1 MAVICLQNFPMNY
14 KLTNRER
21 FLLKILGAVIF
32 FISIYFIEMK
42 LINNLDKS
50 RDALNQNT
58 QIYNNSKQELSQIK
72 FYENNKENLSTL
84 IAFEEFLKFKKYKF
98 DNKDNVLTV
107 TMLSQSN
114 LTELLNFINGK
125 MLNIS
130 SVNIRLID
138 DNNFTLRINFDN

>member
-1 MAVICLQNFPMNY
+1 MAVICLQNFHMNY
-14 KLTNRER
+14 KFTNRER

-32 FISIYFIEMK
+32 FIIIYFIEMK

-58 QIYNNSKQELSQIK
+58 QIFNNSKQELSQIK

-84 IAFEEFLKFKKYKF
+84 ITFEEFLKFKNYKF
-98 DNKDNVLTV
+98 DNKDSVLTV
-107 TMLSQSN
+107 TMLSESN

-125 MLNIS
+125 MVNIS
-130 SVNIRLID
+130 SINIKLID

>member
-1 MAVICLQNFPMNY
+1 MAIICLQNFPMNY
-14 KLTNRER
+14 KFTNRER

-32 FISIYFIEMK
+32 FISIYCIEMK

-98 DNKDNVLTV
+98 DITDNVLTV
-107 TMLSQSN
+107 TMLSESN

-130 SVNIRLID
+130 SINIKLID
-138 DNNFTLRINFDN
+138 DNNFTLSINFDN

>member
-1 MAVICLQNFPMNY
+1 MTVICLQNFHMNY
-14 KLTNRER
+14 KFTNRER

-32 FISIYFIEMK
+32 FIIIYFIEMK

-58 QIYNNSKQELSQIK
+58 QIFNNSKQELSQIK

-84 IAFEEFLKFKKYKF
+84 ITFEEFLKFKNYKF
-98 DNKDNVLTV
+98 DNKDSVLTV
-107 TMLSQSN
+107 TMLSESN

-125 MLNIS
+125 MVNIS
-130 SVNIRLID
+130 SINIRLID

>member
-1 MAVICLQNFPMNY
+1 MAIICLQSFPMNY
-14 KLTNRER
+14 KLTKRER

-32 FISIYFIEMK
+32 FIIIYFIEMK

-58 QIYNNSKQELSQIK
+58 QIFNNSKQELSQIK

-98 DNKDNVLTV
+98 DNTDSVLTV
-107 TMLSQSN
+107 TMLSKSN

-130 SVNIRLID
+130 SINIKLID
-138 DNNFTLRINFDN
+138 DNNFTLSINFDN

>member
-1 MAVICLQNFPMNY
+1 MNY

>member
-125 MLNIS
+125 MINIS

>member
-1 MAVICLQNFPMNY
+1 MNY
-14 KLTNRER
+14 KFTNRER

>member
-1 MAVICLQNFPMNY
+1 MAVICLQNFHMNY
-14 KLTNRER
+14 KFTNRER

-32 FISIYFIEMK
+32 FIIIYFIEMK

-58 QIYNNSKQELSQIK
+58 QIFNNSKQELSQIK

-84 IAFEEFLKFKKYKF
+84 IAFEEFLKFKNYKF
-98 DNKDNVLTV
+98 DNKDSVLTV
-107 TMLSQSN
+107 TMLSESN

-125 MLNIS
+125 MVNIS
-130 SVNIRLID
+130 SINIRLID

>member
-1 MAVICLQNFPMNY
+1 MAIICLQNFPMNY

-21 FLLKILGAVIF
+21 FLVKILVAVIF
-32 FISIYFIEMK
+32 FIIIYFIEMK

-58 QIYNNSKQELSQIK
+58 QIFNNSKQELSQIK
-72 FYENNKENLSTL
+72 FYESNKENLSTI

-98 DNKDNVLTV
+98 DITDNVLTV
-107 TMLSQSN
+107 TILSESN

-130 SVNIRLID
+130 SINIKLID
-138 DNNFTLRINFDN
+138 DNNFTLSINFDN

>member
-1 MAVICLQNFPMNY
+1 MNY
-14 KLTNRER
+14 KFTNRER

-125 MLNIS
+125 MINIS

>member
-1 MAVICLQNFPMNY
+1 MAIICLQNFPMNY

>member
-1 MAVICLQNFPMNY
+1 MAVICLQNFHMNY
-14 KLTNRER
+14 KFTNRER

-32 FISIYFIEMK
+32 FIIIYFIEMK

-84 IAFEEFLKFKKYKF
+84 ITFEEFLKFKNYKF
-98 DNKDNVLTV
+98 DNKDSVLTV
-107 TMLSQSN
+107 TMLSESN

-125 MLNIS
+125 MVNIS
-130 SVNIRLID
+130 SINIRLID

>member
-1 MAVICLQNFPMNY
+1 MAVICLQNFHMNY
-14 KLTNRER
+14 KFTNRER

-32 FISIYFIEMK
+32 FIIIYFIEMK

-58 QIYNNSKQELSQIK
+58 QIFNNSKQELSQIK

-84 IAFEEFLKFKKYKF
+84 ITFEEFLKFKNYKF
-98 DNKDNVLTV
+98 DNKDSVLTV
-107 TMLSQSN
+107 TMLSESN

-125 MLNIS
+125 MVNIS
-130 SVNIRLID
+130 SINIRLID

>member
-1 MAVICLQNFPMNY
+1 MAIICLQNFPMNY

-125 MLNIS
+125 MINIS

>member
-14 KLTNRER
+14 KFTNREL

-125 MLNIS
+125 MINIS